1 MDKIKN
7 IHLIGIGG
15 AGMSGIA
22 EILLNSGY
30 KVSGSDNSPSEIT
43 SRLQNLGIDIF
54 QNHDSKNLKKIDLIV
69 YSSAIAED
77 NPEIIYGKK
86 TGIPVIKRAE
96 MLANLMT
103 MKKSIAIAGS
113 HGKTTTTCILA
124 HIFTKCNLDPT
135 YIIGGKIK
143 SFESNASL
151 GQGPHILAEADE
163 SDGSFLLLKPSN
175 LIITSIDN
183 DHLETYQGDYEKLK
197 NAFKKFALNIPFQG
211 KIVCCGDEKALEQ
224 LIREVP
230 RNFITYGFKNSND
243 FQITDLTQSV
253 DGCEFNLKNN
263 LDNSCFK
270 FSVPLHG
277 EHNVLNVVASI
288 IMSIEEGLNIKHISE
303 ALLTCKIVER
313 RFEVI
318 SNNIFNKGITLVD
331 DYGHHPKE
339 IKVTLDTSDTVW
351 KHNKKFVIFQ
361 PHRYSR
367 TKALFNDFVEIL
379 SEIDDLILLDVYP
392 ASEKII
398 KGFESDDL
406 LKAANTKNNIIKADG
421 VEDALLKLKDLV
433 SDHSLILTQGAGNT
447 SALAKLISQ
456 YQ

>member
-1 MDKIKN
+1 M
-7 IHLIGIGG
+7 
-15 AGMSGIA
+15 
-22 EILLNSGY
+22 
-30 KVSGSDNSPSEIT
+30 
-43 SRLQNLGIDIF
+43 
-54 QNHDSKNLKKIDLIV
+54 
-69 YSSAIAED
+69 
-77 NPEIIYGKK
+77 
-86 TGIPVIKRAE
+86 
-96 MLANLMT
+96 
-103 MKKSIAIAGS
+103 
-113 HGKTTTTCILA
+113 CIR
-124 HIFTKCNLDPT
+124 DR
-135 YIIGGKIK
+135 
-143 SFESNASL
+143 
-151 GQGPHILAEADE
+151 
-163 SDGSFLLLKPSN
+163 
-175 LIITSIDN
+175 
-183 DHLETYQGDYEKLK
+183 
-197 NAFKKFALNIPFQG
+197 NIPFQG

-243 FQITDLTQSV
+243 FQITGLTQSV

-288 IMSIEEGLNIKHISE
+288 IMSVEEGLNINHISE

-339 IKVTLDTSDTVW
+339 IKVTLETIDTVW
-351 KHNKKFVIFQ
+351 KHNKKIVIFQ

-392 ASEKII
+392 AGEKII